1 MSEIMVT
8 AAQLRAKAEELE
20 NLNQQLKS
28 QNEKL
33 GTTEEALN
41 VMWEG
46 DANTAFH
53 AAFNSDRVQIN
64 NFYNAIAAYVSALR
78 VIAQKYEQTEA
89 QNQQIASARNY

>member
-20 NLNQQLKS
+20 GLNGQLKS
-28 QNEKL
+28 QNDLLGEKE
-33 GTTEEALN
+33 TALN
-41 VMWEG
+41 AMWEG

-64 NFYNAIAAYVSALR
+64 NFYNAIAAYVNALR

>member
-28 QNEKL
+28 QNELL
-33 GTTEEALN
+33 GQHEEALN
-41 VMWEG
+41 GMWDG
-46 DANTAFH
+46 DANNAFHTAF
-53 AAFNSDRVQIN
+53 NNDRTQIN

-89 QNQQIASARNY
+89 QNQQIASERKY

>member
-28 QNEKL
+28 QNELL
-33 GTTEEALN
+33 GQHEEALN
-41 VMWEG
+41 GMWDG

-53 AAFNSDRVQIN
+53 TAFNNDRVQIN
-64 NFYNAIAAYVSALR
+64 NFYNAIVAYVNALR

-89 QNQQIASARNY
+89 QNQQIASERKC